1 MWRGILGAGGATAV
15 IVVRSLRRGDRHNR
29 MPRVP
34 GGLWRLGVLGLLA
47 GPVFVLGLNVA
58 VAEVGATVA
67 GFLTGLYAVFAASMA
82 PAILREPLERSVLGG
97 LVMALVGTAMLAS
110 IGIADADM
118 YGTGAGLVASLG
130 YAFYL
135 VLGRK
140 WSGPY
145 RLRPAL
151 IALAAAAL
159 TGVAFL
165 TWLLHTDPGVIWP
178 ESPRTDSLVAL
189 GWLALVM
196 IGGQTLVMVSARRS
210 ATRRLKGSMERNVA
224 PEVAGVNDPSM
235 KRPWVCIMSS
245 ATAPVVV
252 GMSASPRS
260 RTSFP
265 CHRAPYRARRVRCR
279 SRPR

>member
-1 MWRGILGAGGATAV
+1 
-15 IVVRSLRRGDRHNR
+15 

-97 LVMALVGTAMLAS
+97 LVMALVGTAMLTS

-145 RLRPAL
+145 RLRPDL

-210 ATRRLKGSMERNVA
+210 ATRRSAAFLLLNPITAAALGVLLLD
-224 PEVAGVNDPSM
+224 EVLSTGQ
-235 KRPWVCIMSS
+235 
-245 ATAPVVV
+245 VV
-252 GMSASPRS
+252 GAAFVLTGMALASGVGNLRS
-260 RTSFP
+260 RGS
-265 CHRAPYRARRVRCR
+265 RGSRDARE
-279 SRPR
+279 SSG